1 MVECFVFLRPL
12 GLRLDNSELNIG
24 NTNAND
30 SVSVCCTG
38 DPTCAHVTTKH
49 VTITEQQDVLPHI
62 LEPQPVYVKLP
73 VVLAETSITI
83 PVEAIITL
91 DRDVTEIKRI
101 KKNIYLT
108 QSRLL
113 PNTSAD
119 PACNTSAILFIS
131 GFIRKNIEYATQTCP
146 MHNGLAVASPNY
158 CGEIRHCTVEDS
170 FSFTT
175 RVTLL
180 NMPQFV
186 RNTNP
191 HEFEYFTDKLHGCDI
206 CADPV
211 LGRNPC
217 EQIFDFTETFNEKP
231 YVELVNARVIEVDI
245 HKNPD
250 RDCCT
255 PTEQLFNKFTE
266 KAVVYLT
273 LKVLQQQ
280 QMVVNA
286 VDRNGYGTP
295 VRNH

>member
-1 MVECFVFLRPL
+1 MS
-12 GLRLDNSELNIG
+12 DNTELNIG
-24 NTNAND
+24 NTNANG

-38 DPTCAHVTTKH
+38 DPSCAHVTTKS
-49 VTITEQQDVLPHI
+49 VSITEQHDVLPTI
-62 LEPQPVYVKLP
+62 LTPQPVYVKLP

-91 DRDVTEIKRI
+91 DQDVTEIKRI

-113 PNTSAD
+113 PNTWDGTVNA
-119 PACNTSAILFIS
+119 AGNKNAILFIQ
-131 GFIRKNIEYATQTCP
+131 GFIRKNVEYATQTCP
-146 MHNGLAVASPNY
+146 VSSNGAAIASSNY

-180 NMPQFV
+180 NDPQFV
-186 RNTNP
+186 ENTTP
-191 HEFEYFTDKLHGCDI
+191 LEFEYFTDKLRGCDI

-217 EQIFDFTETFNEKP
+217 EQIFDFSETFNEKP
-231 YVELVNARVIEVDI
+231 YVELIKARVIEIDI

-250 RDCCT
+250 HDCCT
-255 PTEQLFNKFTE
+255 PSEQLFDKFTE

-273 LKVLQQQ
+273 LKVLQKQ

-286 VDRNGYGTP
+286 VRADGSGTP
-295 VRNH
+295 S

>member
-1 MVECFVFLRPL
+1 M
-12 GLRLDNSELNIG
+12 GDNTELNIG
-24 NTNAND
+24 NTDSNG

-38 DPTCAHVTTKH
+38 DPTCAHVTTKP
-49 VTITEQQDVLPHI
+49 VNITEQLDVLPTI
-62 LEPQPVYVKLP
+62 LTPQPVYVKLP

-101 KKNIYLT
+101 KKNVYLT

-113 PNTSAD
+113 PNTSTD
-119 PACNTSAILFIS
+119 PTTNTNAILFVA

-146 MHNGLAVASPNY
+146 IRNGLAVASSNY
-158 CGEIRHCTVEDS
+158 CGEIRHCTVEDC

-180 NMPQFV
+180 NTPQFV
-186 RNTNP
+186 ENTTP
-191 HEFEYFTDKLHGCDI
+191 LEFGYFTDKLRGCDI

-231 YVELVNARVIEVDI
+231 YVELISARVIEVDI

-255 PTEQLFNKFTE
+255 PTEQLFDRFTE

-273 LKVLQQQ
+273 LKVLQKQQ
-280 QMVVNA
+280 LVVNA
-286 VDRNGYGTP
+286 VNANGTGTP
-295 VRNH
+295 GTTVG